1 LGAVGELQ
9 LEVFQWRLENEY
21 GVELRLDRKQ
31 WTRARWI
38 ANVTDEVLE
47 ILPMVVKDEAGR
59 FVALFHSDF
68 EIDYAKSR
76 YKGLELL
83 EAPPAEEDLG

>member
-1 LGAVGELQ
+1 
-9 LEVFQWRLENEY
+9 VFQWRLENEY
-21 GVELRLDRKQ
+21 NVQLRLDRKQ

-38 ANVTDEVLE
+38 ENVTDEVLE

-76 YKGLELL
+76 YKGLDLR